1 MKLCSGRVLIWN
13 ITHLCHIYS
22 FKSVIHSYHIYSFK
36 NVIHLYHIY
45 SFVLSY
51 VYTTYSFV
59 LSYVYTTYSFGMSYM
74 YIIYIHVKCHAYN
87 VFSHYV
93 LFVVH
98 SVRRRLK
105 QIFVHYFF
113 TALRINC
120 CVRTGEESFFNIFT
134 RTGLGTSNKLRSIKL
149 G

>member
-1 MKLCSGRVLIWN
+1 MCGFLYRIYIDVLIWN
-13 ITHLCHIYS
+13 ITHL
-22 FKSVIHSYHIYSFK
+22 YHIYSFK
-36 NVIHLYHIY
+36 NVIHLCHIY
-45 SFVLSY
+45 SFM
-51 VYTTYSFV
+51 

-74 YIIYIHVKCHAYN
+74 YIIYIHVKCHACN

-113 TALRINC
+113 TALMINC

-134 RTGLGTSNKLRSIKL
+134 RTGLGTTNKLRSIKL